1 MNPNRKKADY
11 DKTRDEIRNLVP
23 LCKTCTG
30 KCGTQCLLDWMS
42 DQGQTS
48 RGRIF
53 PMLCRRLYA
62 SYSIL
67 SIEYESTL
75 RPKEEELQKALR
87 EKSLASFVSAA
98 YQPSKMNDY
107 AKSFN
112 LSEADIQRFNRMNSK
127 NFVLPSEWTE
137 R

>member
-1 MNPNRKKADY
+1 
-11 DKTRDEIRNLVP
+11 
-23 LCKTCTG
+23 
-30 KCGTQCLLDWMS
+30 
-42 DQGQTS
+42 
-48 RGRIF
+48 
-53 PMLCRRLYA
+53 MLCRRLYA

-67 SIEYESTL
+67 SIENESTL

-127 NFVLPSEWTE
+127 NFVLPSEWTK